1 MQVEIFQKL
10 KNEVLFLLQRFSL
23 SAEDRLKVSEVFIF
37 GCLPS
42 ENIKVMSG
50 VLQKFLLPTLL
61 LKLKSSLNIKDLKYV
76 SSHLFKLLLSQNKPS
91 KYSSST

>member
-37 GCLPS
+37 GCLLS

-61 LKLKSSLNIKDLKYV
+61 LKLKSSLNVKDLK
-76 SSHLFKLLLSQNKPS
+76 
-91 KYSSST
+91 